1 MSATFKQINFIHNL
15 CEDLNISEQ
24 EQIYNSIGEN
34 KHREELTL
42 IEAKNVID
50 DLLLIKY
57 ERSGEIS

>member
-42 IEAKNVID
+42 I
-50 DLLLIKY
+50 
-57 ERSGEIS
+57 